1 MFEFPFSLI
10 CFVKSMAFLLYIC
23 IYVLH
28 NVILMFEKVDCQLDF
43 RTTLYLVEKHAF
55 LYSSHRNE
63 NGQLN
68 NAFQTKN
75 NL

>member
-1 MFEFPFSLI
+1 
-10 CFVKSMAFLLYIC
+10 
-23 IYVLH
+23 
-28 NVILMFEKVDCQLDF
+28 MFEKVDCQLDF

-55 LYSSHRNE
+55 LYSSHGNE